1 MDFAFSRN
9 FKLIPMVA
17 APAKGKE
24 RNATTFSNLNFE
36 NDEN

>member
-1 MDFAFSRN
+1 V
-9 FKLIPMVA
+9 VA